1 MPRVRAPSA
10 ASITVADA
18 KLGACER
25 GRTSPDEVFIEG
37 ARAPKAR
44 REDFQGRGR
53 GHRWLGREA
62 ALLADR
68 DQRGRVSEGIEMN
81 CVITGCPNEGRRNLS
96 VRLRRPNTSAIWAPN
111 MDGFLCDEHATG
123 GVRRNHS

>member
-1 MPRVRAPSA
+1 MPQRRDGRIIKGPA
-10 ASITVADA
+10 ADIVGWAE
-18 KLGACER
+18 KR
-25 GRTSPDEVFIEG
+25 P
-37 ARAPKAR
+37 
-44 REDFQGRGR
+44 
-53 GHRWLGREA
+53 

-81 CVITGCPNEGRRNLS
+81 CVITG
-96 VRLRRPNTSAIWAPN
+96 RPDTSAIWAPN